1 MIDVLSSPKKNYDL
15 LALEEI
21 ERIKEAGTRPSLL
34 MHVCC
39 GPCSCYPL
47 TMLCPVFDLTL
58 YYNNSNI
65 YPREEFDRRLEE
77 LKKLIV
83 DVKADYGFDVK
94 LVEAPYDETYEA
106 FLAQYA
112 NEKEGGPRCKLCYE
126 RRMGEAYDYAE
137 AHNYDYFCTVM
148 TRLMHDLEEKYDYPV
163 DVEFACNFRPDR
175 EYKINL
181 LQCRPLQTRG
191 IGAQGVKPKVRDYFF
206 RINGNFMGG
215 NVALPVRYIIKVD
228 VESYLDLPEQ
238 KKYHV
243 ARCIG
248 RLNALLRGEHT
259 VLMGPGRWGTTTPSL
274 GVPVN
279 YTEVSHFDCMCE
291 LAYSSHGLRPELS
304 YGSHFFQDLV
314 EAGTF
319 YTALYRGEAGCEFND
334 ALFETYDN
342 CYRALLGDEAEAD
355 MERVIRVYDTEGHAI
370 LYSEIA
376 SQECFLAKI

>member
-137 AHNYDYFCTVM
+137 AHNYDYFCTVK
-148 TRLMHDLEEKYDYPV
+148 TKKKKKSSLILNAVGKQLEEKGHKTKYFYSDFKKRDGLLKGKAIREKYGLYNQDYCGCIFSFK
-163 DVEFACNFRPDR
+163 ERQA
-175 EYKINL
+175 K
-181 LQCRPLQTRG
+181 
-191 IGAQGVKPKVRDYFF
+191 K
-206 RINGNFMGG
+206 
-215 NVALPVRYIIKVD
+215 AL
-228 VESYLDLPEQ
+228 SA
-238 KKYHV
+238 KK
-243 ARCIG
+243 
-248 RLNALLRGEHT
+248 
-259 VLMGPGRWGTTTPSL
+259 
-274 GVPVN
+274 
-279 YTEVSHFDCMCE
+279 
-291 LAYSSHGLRPELS
+291 
-304 YGSHFFQDLV
+304 
-314 EAGTF
+314 
-319 YTALYRGEAGCEFND
+319 
-334 ALFETYDN
+334 
-342 CYRALLGDEAEAD
+342 
-355 MERVIRVYDTEGHAI
+355 
-370 LYSEIA
+370 
-376 SQECFLAKI
+376 SQ